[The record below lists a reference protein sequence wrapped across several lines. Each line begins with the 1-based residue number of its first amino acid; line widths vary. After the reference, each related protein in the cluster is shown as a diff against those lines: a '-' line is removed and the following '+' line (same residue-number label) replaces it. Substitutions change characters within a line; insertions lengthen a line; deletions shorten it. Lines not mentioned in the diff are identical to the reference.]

1 MSPHNPVHHIPSDA
15 EFQHH
20 ARMATYND
28 DDPLNQTIADNATW
42 LATLKESLGIS

>member
-1 MSPHNPVHHIPSDA
+1 MSKSPVNTLGTGLLTLNS
-15 EFQHH
+15 
-20 ARMATYND
+20 